1 MLINKQMEPLPES
14 PKSESPAPVEAKPVL
29 AEIVGLIETPLEA
42 IVDKVEE
49 IVPEPI
55 KTVVASLVPELTSH
69 LSKDQAAL
77 VKVITDLVTSKPKTK
92 EEALELFHALQL
104 QLGTWLVSELPPREG
119 KAILM
124 GLWAMEELQKCNVF
138 SCFGKK

>member
-1 MLINKQMEPLPES
+1 MEPLPES
-14 PKSESPAPVEAKPVL
+14 PKSESPVPPLEPVSAVAEAV
-29 AEIVGLIETPLEA
+29 EA
-42 IVDKVEE
+42 IVDKVEDL
-49 IVPEPI
+49 VPEPV
-55 KTVVASLVPELTSH
+55 KTVIASIVPELTSH

-119 KAILM
+119 KAVLM
-124 GLWAMEELQKCNVF
+124 GLWAMGELQKCNAF

>member
-1 MLINKQMEPLPES
+1 MEPLPGT
-14 PKSESPAPVEAKPVL
+14 PKSESPAPPPDSVLEPVSAV
-29 AEIVGLIETPLEA
+29 AEVLETITE
-42 IVDKVEE
+42 KVEKLL
-49 IVPEPI
+49 PEPV

-119 KAILM
+119 KALLM

>member
-1 MLINKQMEPLPES
+1 MEPLPES
-14 PKSESPAPVEAKPVL
+14 PKSESPAPAPEAVLEPAPVAVE
-29 AEIVGLIETPLEA
+29 TLEA

-49 IVPEPI
+49 LLPESV
-55 KTVVASLVPELTSH
+55 KTVVASIVPELTSH

-77 VKVITDLVTSKPKTK
+77 VKMITDLITSKPTTK
-92 EEALELFHALQL
+92 EEALKLFHALQL

-119 KAILM
+119 KAILL
-124 GLWAMEELQKCNVF
+124 GLQAMEELQKCNVF

>member
-1 MLINKQMEPLPES
+1 MEPLPES
-14 PKSESPAPVEAKPVL
+14 PKSELPAPAPESVLEPAAAVVEVL
-29 AEIVGLIETPLEA
+29 ET
-42 IVDKVEE
+42 IVDKVEDL
-49 IVPEPI
+49 VPEPV
-55 KTVVASLVPELTSH
+55 KTVIASLVPELTSH

-104 QLGTWLVSELPPREG
+104 QIGTWVVSELPPREG

>member
-1 MLINKQMEPLPES
+1 MLNNKQMEPLPES
-14 PKSESPAPVEAKPVL
+14 PKSESPAPVV
-29 AEIVGLIETPLEA
+29 AEVTGLVETPLEA
-42 IVDKVEE
+42 IVEKVEE
-49 IVPEPI
+49 LLPEPV

-77 VKVITDLVTSKPKTK
+77 VKMVTDLVTSKPKTK

-104 QLGTWLVSELPPREG
+104 QLGTWIVSELPPREG
-119 KAILM
+119 KALLM

>member
-1 MLINKQMEPLPES
+1 MEPLPES
-14 PKSESPAPVEAKPVL
+14 PKSGSPAPAPESVLEPVSAVAEAV
-29 AEIVGLIETPLEA
+29 EA
-42 IVDKVEE
+42 IVEKVEE
-49 IVPEPI
+49 VLPEPV
-55 KTVVASLVPELTSH
+55 KTVIASLVPELTSH

-119 KAILM
+119 KAVLM
-124 GLWAMEELQKCNVF
+124 GLWAMGELQKCNAF

>member
-1 MLINKQMEPLPES
+1 MEPLPES
-14 PKSESPAPVEAKPVL
+14 PRSESPAPESVLQPVSAVAEAV
-29 AEIVGLIETPLEA
+29 EA
-42 IVDKVEE
+42 IVEKVEE
-49 IVPEPI
+49 VLPEPV
-55 KTVVASLVPELTSH
+55 KTVIASIVPELTSH

-119 KAILM
+119 KAVLM
-124 GLWAMEELQKCNVF
+124 GLWAMGELQKCNAF

>member
-1 MLINKQMEPLPES
+1 MEPLPES
-14 PKSESPAPVEAKPVL
+14 PKSEPPAPAPESVLDPAPAVEQVL
-29 AEIVGLIETPLEA
+29 DA
-42 IVDKVEE
+42 IVEKV
-49 IVPEPI
+49 VPEPV

-104 QLGTWLVSELPPREG
+104 QIGTWVVSELPPREG

>member
-1 MLINKQMEPLPES
+1 MEPLPES
-14 PKSESPAPVEAKPVL
+14 PKSEPPAPAPEAVLDPAPAVEQVL
-29 AEIVGLIETPLEA
+29 DA
-42 IVDKVEE
+42 IVEKV
-49 IVPEPI
+49 VPEPL

-104 QLGTWLVSELPPREG
+104 QIGTWVVSELPPREG

>member
-1 MLINKQMEPLPES
+1 MEPLPES

-42 IVDKVEE
+42 IVDKVEDL
-49 IVPEPI
+49 VPEPV
-55 KTVVASLVPELTSH
+55 KTVIASLVPELTSH

-104 QLGTWLVSELPPREG
+104 QIGTWLVSELPPREG

>member
-1 MLINKQMEPLPES
+1 MEPLPES
-14 PKSESPAPVEAKPVL
+14 PKSESPAPVEAAPAVAAPAV
-29 AEIVGLIETPLEA
+29 AEVIGLIETPLEA
-42 IVDKVEE
+42 MVDKVEE
-49 IVPEPI
+49 LLPEPV

-77 VKVITDLVTSKPKTK
+77 VKMVTDLVTSKPKTK

-104 QLGTWLVSELPPREG
+104 QLGTWIVSELPPREG

>member
-1 MLINKQMEPLPES
+1 MDTNEYKQMEPLPES
-14 PKSESPAPVEAKPVL
+14 PKSESPAPAPEAVLEPAPVAVE
-29 AEIVGLIETPLEA
+29 TLEA

-49 IVPEPI
+49 VLPESV
-55 KTVVASLVPELTSH
+55 KTVVASIVPELTSH

-77 VKVITDLVTSKPKTK
+77 VKMITDLITSKPTTK
-92 EEALELFHALQL
+92 EEALKLFHALQL

-119 KAILM
+119 KAILL
-124 GLWAMEELQKCNVF
+124 GLQAMEELQKCNVF

>member
-1 MLINKQMEPLPES
+1 MEPLPES
-14 PKSESPAPVEAKPVL
+14 PKSESPAAVL
-29 AEIVGLIETPLEA
+29 AEVTGIIEIPLEA
-42 IVDKVEE
+42 MVEKVEE
-49 IVPEPI
+49 LLPEPV

-77 VKVITDLVTSKPKTK
+77 VKMVTDLVTSKPKTK

-104 QLGTWLVSELPPREG
+104 QLGTWIVSELPPREG
-119 KAILM
+119 KALLM

>member
-1 MLINKQMEPLPES
+1 MEPLPES
-14 PKSESPAPVEAKPVL
+14 PKSESPAPVEA
-29 AEIVGLIETPLEA
+29 PLEA
-42 IVDKVEE
+42 IVEKVEE
-49 IVPEPI
+49 LLPEPV

-77 VKVITDLVTSKPKTK
+77 VKMVTDLVTSKPKTK

-104 QLGTWLVSELPPREG
+104 QLGTWIVSELPPREG
-119 KAILM
+119 KALLM